1 MKIGC
6 AKEIKPQEFRVGI
19 TPNAALEAVSHGHK
33 VLIETGAGVGA
44 GFDDSA
50 YEAAG
55 ANILST
61 AQDVFAQADMI
72 VKVKEPQ
79 AVERKMLREGQL
91 LFTYLHLAPDPE
103 QTHDLIES
111 GATCIAY
118 ETVTDRS
125 GGLPL
130 LAPMSEVAGR
140 LAPQV
145 GAWTLQKANGG
156 RGVLMGGV
164 PGVGPAR
171 VAVIGGGVVG
181 THAAR
186 IAAGMGAGRDRT
198 GPVTPAAAVSRRCLW
213 WRVQDQ
219 LCIGGQHHRTGQPG
233 RDDHRRRAG
242 SRGRCTQTDH
252 PRAIV
257 RDETRC
263 RDRRCGD

>member
-111 GATCIAY
+111 GATCIC
-118 ETVTDRS
+118 
-125 GGLPL
+125 L
-130 LAPMSEVAGR
+130 LYTSD
-140 LAPQV
+140 
-145 GAWTLQKANGG
+145 
-156 RGVLMGGV
+156 
-164 PGVGPAR
+164 
-171 VAVIGGGVVG
+171 
-181 THAAR
+181 AA
-186 IAAGMGAGRDRT
+186 
-198 GPVTPAAAVSRRCLW
+198 
-213 WRVQDQ
+213 
-219 LCIGGQHHRTGQPG
+219 
-233 RDDHRRRAG
+233 
-242 SRGRCTQTDH
+242 
-252 PRAIV
+252 
-257 RDETRC
+257 DE
-263 RDRRCGD
+263 